1 MLGPPL
7 YIDSR
12 LKEIDCHG
20 PVNNKHGAI
29 CWSFSY

>member
-20 PVNNKHGAI
+20 HVNNKHGVI
-29 CWSFSY
+29 YW